1 MPPSIQTL
9 SAVLGR
15 TMVEAPG
22 LEYLTS
28 QPPGFQSDT
37 PFGSYQVRDPEPD
50 TLETALGAYFTE
62 HPERPPGDIMR
73 DNAGA
78 WPTPWVKQQTE
89 AALILIAQAIIDHL
103 NQQGDHKP
111 CSE

>member
-1 MPPSIQTL
+1 MPPSIQAL

-22 LEYLTS
+22 LEFLTG
-28 QPPGFQSDT
+28 PEPTGPGFRSDT
-37 PFGSYQVRDPEPD
+37 RFGSYQAPDPEPD

-62 HPERPPGDIMR
+62 HPQRPPGDIMR

-103 NQQGDHKP
+103 NQTEKP
-111 CSE
+111 TQ